1 MLKPMSSD
9 PGIQAEIEMIGHM
22 LERMELTEYEQEI
35 LQRRRDMLLRGWMN
49 VNK

>member
-9 PGIQAEIEMIGHM
+9 PGIQAELKMIEHM

-35 LQRRRDMLLRGWMN
+35 IQRRRDMLLRGWMKIN
-49 VNK
+49 